1 MSTNIINIG
10 ILAHV
15 DAGKTTLTEQI
26 LYQTGTIRKAGSV
39 DAGTAVTDSLDIE
52 RQRGISVRSACVC
65 AEYEGMRINII
76 DTPGHVD
83 FSGEVERALSVLDAA
98 VLMVAAPDGLT
109 QHTRRLYKA
118 VKTLKLPCIVCVN
131 KIDHPGCDLNAVLAE
146 IRKEFTPNA
155 LLVRTV
161 QNEGDPSCKVL
172 MPDADCLEEMTAVC
186 AEWNEEILERF
197 LSEEEIP
204 EALLHKTVA
213 DAAKQAECLPVVPV
227 YAAGGEGVLS
237 LLKAVCDYLPFHA
250 LGGKENEPVS
260 GVIYKVEHHPTMG
273 KACHIRLY
281 SGVLKNRDALQINGS
296 DEVYKITQI
305 RRIFSGRSTD
315 IGLLQAGDIGAV
327 YGLSGAKT
335 GDIIGTPPIDQ
346 NYQLT
351 APLFSIR
358 LVPQSDDQMTELV
371 AAVSELTDEDPLL
384 KMVWLKEERELQV
397 QITGMMQKEILALLL
412 KDRYNLEPT
421 ISEAS
426 VIYKETPS
434 MAGTGFDA
442 YTMPKPCWAI
452 IRFEIEPL
460 PRGSG
465 FVYECK
471 ASPKDCEYRYQEHV
485 KQALPRYLKQGL
497 HGWEVTDLKVTLSY
511 AQHHHIHTHPLDF
524 FLCTPLAFM
533 DGLRNTGTTLLEP
546 MLNVTITAPDDILG
560 RVIGDI
566 LDMRG
571 SFETPE
577 MREGSFVMKATV
589 PAATSMEYPITLGSI
604 SGGKALYE
612 AEFGGYREC
621 DLSLGKETPYRG
633 CCPLDRDKWILYFRG
648 AINPNEI

>member
-15 DAGKTTLTEQI
+15 DAGKTTLTEQL

-39 DAGTAVTDSLDIE
+39 DTGTAVTDSLDVE
-52 RQRGISVRSACVC
+52 RQRGISVRSACVSM
-65 AEYEGMRINII
+65 EYEGKRINII

-98 VLMVAAPDGLT
+98 VLLIAAPDGLT
-109 QHTRRLYKA
+109 QHTRRLFKA
-118 VKTLKLPCIVCVN
+118 VQTLKLPCIIGIN
-131 KIDHPGCDLNAVLAE
+131 KIDHPGCDIGGLICE
-146 IRKEFTPNA
+146 IKKEFTPNA
-155 LLVRTV
+155 LLVRSV
-161 QNEGDPSCKVL
+161 QNAGDISCRVL
-172 MPDADCLEEMTAVC
+172 PADTDCLDEMTAVC
-186 AEWNEEILERF
+186 AELNVEILERF

-204 EALLHKTVA
+204 LSLLDQTVGRYTV
-213 DAAKQAECLPVVPV
+213 QGECFPVVPIC
-227 YAAGGEGVLS
+227 AAKGEGVCE

-250 LGGKENEPVS
+250 LGEQKDALIS

-281 SGVLKNRDALQINGS
+281 SGVLKNRDALKINGN

-315 IGLLQAGDIGAV
+315 IGVLQAGDIGAV
-327 YGLSGAKT
+327 YGLAGAKT
-335 GDIIGTPPIDQ
+335 GDIIGDPPVDQ
-346 NYQLT
+346 NYRLT

-358 LVPQSDDQMTELV
+358 LIPQNDSQMTELV

-412 KDRYNLEPT
+412 KERYGLEPA
-421 ISEAS
+421 ISQAS

-571 SFETPE
+571 SFDTPE
-577 MREGSFVMKATV
+577 MREGSFVLKAKI

-612 AEFGGYREC
+612 AEFGGYQEC